1 MARIGEERFQVIIEH
16 PRRGTLRDLEL
27 DYDHQEKARFS
38 LTGARNDPEKT
49 KQFKSLREAFETLAK
64 IPTPTRYEC
73 YIAVYNPVEI
83 SYYKLVRI

>member
-1 MARIGEERFQVIIEH
+1 MQEKGFYCIIEH

-27 DYDHQEKARFS
+27 DHGTEEKARFS

-49 KQFKSLREAFETLAK
+49 MILHTIAGAFTTLNR

-73 YIAVYNPVEI
+73 SILLHNPHDG
-83 SYYKLVRI
+83 SYYKLEKTR